1 MLDFMNISSRKLI
14 LNLFCSCLFFQ
25 EMYVCKLPL
34 IYVNTEAEEFH
45 FIVTN

>member
-1 MLDFMNISSRKLI
+1 MNISSGKLI
-14 LNLFCSCLFFQ
+14 LNLFLFSLFFL

-34 IYVNTEAEEFH
+34 IYVNTEADAFH